1 MLNTI
6 ILSSLIV
13 LLVVNWILDIKSRKA
28 RNINDSKVHERIN
41 TLTRVVN
48 NLNGEAGAKA
58 LSHKFKELE
67 AILKTDINQLQWQH
81 HGFRME
87 QTTKEIE
94 FLSRTIDSIQ
104 EKIAEL
110 EVSMQNNHN
119 NLR

>member
-1 MLNTI
+1 MLNTE

-13 LLVVNWILDIKSRKA
+13 LLVVNWFLDIKSRKA
-28 RNINDSKVHERIN
+28 RNINDSKVQERIN

-48 NLNGEAGAKA
+48 NLNGDTAVKA

-67 AILKTDINQLQWQH
+67 ATLKTDINQLQQH

-104 EKIAEL
+104 EKISEL

>member
-1 MLNTI
+1 MLNTT

-13 LLVVNWILDIKSRKA
+13 LLVVNWFLDIKSRKA

-41 TLTRVVN
+41 TLTNFVYVN
-48 NLNGEAGAKA
+48 GNSVSLTS

-67 AILKTDINQLQWQH
+67 TTLKTDINQLQQH

-104 EKIAEL
+104 EKISEL

>member
-28 RNINDSKVHERIN
+28 RNLNDSKVHERIN

-48 NLNGEAGAKA
+48 NLNGDTGVKA
-58 LSHKFKELE
+58 LSYKFKELE
-67 AILKTDINQLQWQH
+67 KALKTDINQLQQH
-81 HGFRME
+81 NGFRME

>member
-1 MLNTI
+1 MLNTT

-13 LLVVNWILDIKSRKA
+13 LLVVNWFLDIKSRKA

-41 TLTRVVN
+41 TLTNFVYVDGNRVS
-48 NLNGEAGAKA
+48 LTS

-67 AILKTDINQLQWQH
+67 ATLKTDINQLFDRD
-81 HGFRME
+81 FRME

-104 EKIAEL
+104 EKISEL